1 MGWAFASGRGA
12 KGDPNWSYDTHGGGV
27 AVPTTTVEEKR
38 RIDKLV
44 GDELERR
51 AALQKEK
58 TEQTRRELL
67 LEVDA
72 AKQRAEATLATMARE
87 HEEALFVLEERHKT
101 HMGECAARWDGERQ
115 EMRKAMDRLGGEHQ
129 LRHNETTSEFHDW
142 QRETDREKSL
152 EQRMHEQTV
161 ASLKSRLMGLDQAV
175 AEGEVRY
182 RRLNAEYV
190 NENKRRMTV
199 VENLHRRGGVWAREI
214 HRFGNTSMDNC

>member
-58 TEQTRRELL
+58 IDQTRRELL

-72 AKQRAEATLATMARE
+72 AKQQAEATLATMARE

-101 HMGECAARWDGERQ
+101 HMGKCAARWDGERQ

-161 ASLKSRLMGLDQAV
+161 ASLKARLMGLDQAV
-175 AEGEVRY
+175 AEVAAQGAAG
-182 RRLNAEYV
+182 RLCFEFATIGLEG
-190 NENKRRMTV
+190 
-199 VENLHRRGGVWAREI
+199 RGGQWDAMMCDGHPGPNPNPSPVPKP
-214 HRFGNTSMDNC
+214 